1 MDRIREIFSR
11 LPYWLFSI
19 ITTLLILWLTLMP
32 DSLGDDAPTLFPGAD
47 KVVHAIMFGFLSVML
62 LLDYQRKH
70 GWRETGSG
78 VMLIAAFISSA
89 LGILIEFIQRWMAM
103 GRGFDP
109 GDMVADVAG
118 VVICVFLWSLFHRL
132 VWICHK
138 D

>member
-32 DSLGDDAPTLFPGAD
+32 DPLGDDAPTLFPGAD

-109 GDMVADVAG
+109 GDMVADVAK
-118 VVICVFLWSLFHRL
+118 L
-132 VWICHK
+132 
-138 D
+138 

>member
-32 DSLGDDAPTLFPGAD
+32 DPLGDDAPTLFPGAD

-118 VVICVFLWSLFHRL
+118 VVICVFLWSRL
-132 VWICHK
+132 QRHWL
-138 D
+138 

>member
-1 MDRIREIFSR
+1 MKRFFATWWPTMIVIAVILYATLNDNPLGADE
-11 LPYWLFSI
+11 LPI
-19 ITTLLILWLTLMP
+19 
-32 DSLGDDAPTLFPGAD
+32 FPGAD

-118 VVICVFLWSLFHRL
+118 VVICVFLWSRL
-132 VWICHK
+132 QRHWS
-138 D
+138 

>member
-11 LPYWLFSI
+11 LPYV
-19 ITTLLILWLTLMP
+19 ILYAALNDNPIGADELP
-32 DSLGDDAPTLFPGAD
+32 IFPGAD

-118 VVICVFLWSLFHRL
+118 VVICVFLWSRL
-132 VWICHK
+132 QRHWS
-138 D
+138 

>member
-1 MDRIREIFSR
+1 MRRGFVHKWW
-11 LPYWLFSI
+11 P
-19 ITTLLILWLTLMP
+19 TVVTLAAVLWLTLAP
-32 DSLGDDAPTLFPGAD
+32 DPVPDTGIPLFPGAD

-118 VVICVFLWSLFHRL
+118 VVICVFLWSRL
-132 VWICHK
+132 QRHWS
-138 D
+138 